1 MSTQPIGVFDSGI
14 GGLSV
19 WQEIVQLLPNESI
32 IYYADQKNCPYGEK
46 TQSEIYQF
54 SAHITDF
61 LISKGCKIIVVACN
75 TATSAAIHQLREHY
89 QLPFV
94 GMEPAIKP
102 AAELTQ
108 SGKVGVIATKG
119 TLNGSRFH
127 EIKNRYAQDVEV
139 MVQVGYGLVER
150 IEAGQWHN
158 HETETLLRTYLEPML
173 EKGIDQL
180 VLGCTHYPFLRE
192 SIEHITQGTVNIIN
206 PAVAVAKQVVR
217 VLQANQLCTSDSH
230 APTYNFYSSKD
241 LFELKHLLSQITSNS
256 RSFQM
261 EVV

>member
-1 MSTQPIGVFDSGI
+1 MSTQPIGVFDSGL

-19 WQEIVQLLPNESI
+19 WKEITRFLPQESI
-32 IYYADQKNCPYGEK
+32 LYYADQKNCPYGEK

-54 SAHITDF
+54 SANITEF
-61 LISKGCKIIVVACN
+61 LIEKGCKMIVVACN
-75 TATSAAIHQLREHY
+75 TATSAAIHQLRGHY
-89 QLPFV
+89 SIPFV

-102 AAELTQ
+102 AAQLTQ

-119 TLNGSRFH
+119 TLNGRRFH
-127 EIKNRYAQDVEV
+127 EIKNRYAQEVEV
-139 MVQVGYGLVER
+139 LLQVGYGLVER
-150 IEAGQWHN
+150 IEAGQWHSP
-158 HETETLLRTYLEPML
+158 ETEALLRTYLEPML

-192 SIEHITQGTVNIIN
+192 SIEHITKGSVNIIN

-217 VLQANQLCTSDSH
+217 MLQAHQLCTPESQIPNYH
-230 APTYNFYSSKD
+230 FYSSKD
-241 LFELKHLLSQITSNS
+241 LVELKHLLGQITNNS
-256 RSFQM
+256 QTFKI